1 MGCFFIIFHL
11 TTVIMCQARDDCS
24 SRLTIFLCHMVRM
37 SMLSWH
43 GKCSSEGLINSYL
56 PDPQHSLYNSSDQK
70 LNCTGFNNILL
81 ISLREK
87 GVYWILLK
95 RWTTTLHI
103 CTNIH
108 FQTYQVHW
116 VLSALPPKVL
126 VENCWIDRMEESNEG
141 HNCDVKISISPC
153 SGQCHCY
160 EFICVKFSIR
170 MHLFG
175 WYSVYSRTACNLW
188 TAFSL
193 SIFIWNIYHILL

>member
-1 MGCFFIIFHL
+1 MTYSKKWNSQRSKNSQRSEKVKRSDILWRFACGDVFLGRRGFI
-11 TTVIMCQARDDCS
+11 
-24 SRLTIFLCHMVRM
+24 
-37 SMLSWH
+37 
-43 GKCSSEGLINSYL
+43 E
-56 PDPQHSLYNSSDQK
+56 
-70 LNCTGFNNILL
+70 
-81 ISLREK
+81 
-87 GVYWILLK
+87 LLK
-95 RWTTTLHI
+95 RWTATLHI
-103 CTNIH
+103 CMNIH

-175 WYSVYSRTACNLW
+175 WYSVYSRTACNVW
-188 TAFSL
+188 TAFRLTIHMKHLTDST
-193 SIFIWNIYHILL
+193 WKLLEG